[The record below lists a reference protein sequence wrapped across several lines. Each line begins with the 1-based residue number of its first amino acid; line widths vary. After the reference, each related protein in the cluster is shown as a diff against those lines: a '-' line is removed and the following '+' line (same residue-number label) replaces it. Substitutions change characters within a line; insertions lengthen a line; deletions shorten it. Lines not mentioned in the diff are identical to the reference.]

1 MFRWLRRAAT
11 WGRYHAVSAVVHQPR
26 LLRFIARTAQQ
37 QPWFARLGKMV
48 ASRDDVVGAF
58 DRPLA
63 FSSTAHRPQLVA
75 GDFMMGMESGPRH
88 SAERSLLV
96 SHLPKPGEFER
107 CAVQESRKRID
118 ALRAGPVR
126 AFDLIDDY
134 MVPVAWQAIG
144 GAFGAALPT
153 LAPGDPMLLN
163 LRYVGAHLIAGGVA
177 TEAVQERARRS
188 AAELNAWAR
197 QYMDQLYPLWSD
209 GGKFSPDVVARNVVG
224 MLWVGH
230 PATAQSG
237 ALIMQEL
244 LARRSDPALKALAGQ
259 VRTHADPWSDQD
271 LRAKV
276 KLHVLELLRFR
287 PPFPILT
294 RDVRRDT
301 LYGAD
306 GKSRAKG
313 GSTLTLMAIGAMFDP
328 AATREPPDDYVPE
341 RSFFHSKDDRHLLF
355 GWGARQCPGRD
366 PVVEI
371 LAAALLGLLQLPRLD
386 WADPWWRRMR
396 YDGPIVSSMRLKF
409 SEKED

>member
-1 MFRWLRRAAT
+1 MREWFGRAMT
-11 WGRYHAVSAVVHQPR
+11 WARYHAVSAVVHQPR

-37 QPWFARLGKMV
+37 QPWFARIGKMV
-48 ASRDDVVGAF
+48 ASRADVVGTF

-75 GDFMMGMESGPRH
+75 GDFMMGMESGPQH
-88 SAERSLLV
+88 SAERALLV

-118 ALRAGPVR
+118 ALLAGPVR

-163 LRYVGAHLIAGGVA
+163 LRYVGAHLIAGNVA
-177 TEAVQERARRS
+177 TEAVQARARRS

-197 QYMDQLYPLWSD
+197 QHMDQLYPLWSD
-209 GGKFSPDVVARNVVG
+209 GGKFSRDVVARNVVG

-244 LARRSDPALKALAGQ
+244 LARRAEPAIKALIER
-259 VRTHADPWSDQD
+259 VRTHADPWNDPS
-271 LRAKV
+271 LRNAL

-306 GKSRAKG
+306 GKSRAQG
-313 GSTLTLMAIGAMFDP
+313 GTTLTLMAIGAMFDP
-328 AATREPPDDYVPE
+328 AATGEPPDDYVPE
-341 RSFFHSKDDRHLLF
+341 RSSFHSEDDRFLLF
-355 GWGARQCPGRD
+355 GWGKRQCPGRD

-371 LAAALLGLLQLPRLD
+371 LAAALLGLLQLPKLD
-386 WADPWWRRMR
+386 WADPWWRRLR
-396 YDGPIVSSMRLKF
+396 YDGPIISSMRLKF
-409 SEKED
+409 REKD